1 MCILYSELLVLIGE
15 LCSHFGKKALA
26 ENMNI
31 NESDCINNE
40 WYMPH
45 TKCRKTG
52 EFKKHFFKKDHN
64 LTNRIFSHIIHRKG
78 LTMLNG
84 KGISRAWSYKTCKW
98 KEKKRTARIS
108 KQRFHFHCSA
118 KYHSSKNPHVIKT
131 GLFRFHL
138 LQAIYKL
145 QLNRAEI
152 ILHSEGTA
160 VRAG

>member
-1 MCILYSELLVLIGE
+1 MERVFPECEVTK
-15 LCSHFGKKALA
+15 HV
-26 ENMNI
+26 
-31 NESDCINNE
+31 NE
-40 WYMPH
+40 
-45 TKCRKTG
+45 RG
-52 EFKKHFFKKDHN
+52 
-64 LTNRIFSHIIHRKG
+64 
-78 LTMLNG
+78 
-84 KGISRAWSYKTCKW
+84 
-98 KEKKRTARIS
+98 KKRTARIS